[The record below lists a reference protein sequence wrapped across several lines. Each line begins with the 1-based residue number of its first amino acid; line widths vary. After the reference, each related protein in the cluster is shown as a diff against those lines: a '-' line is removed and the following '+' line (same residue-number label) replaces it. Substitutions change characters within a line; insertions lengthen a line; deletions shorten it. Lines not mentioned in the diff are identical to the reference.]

1 MHYFTKDLQNLDYP
15 SFKNLKME
23 SAIIVAFKIDQVCLK
38 RANFRRIRRKTFHA
52 KFILSRSIN

>member
-23 SAIIVAFKIDQVCLK
+23 SAIIVAFKIDQGLFEM
-38 RANFRRIRRKTFHA
+38 R
-52 KFILSRSIN
+52 